1 MKKSKTPDTDE
12 AVVRLALSPTEA
24 AKALSVSRITIWRLI
39 ERGELKTFHV
49 SARCRRIPVSEI
61 ERYIAERLE
70 SESA

>member
-1 MKKSKTPDTDE
+1 MKKTKTPDAEGVTS
-12 AVVRLALSPTEA
+12 RLALSPTEA
-24 AKALSVSRITIWRLI
+24 ANALGVSRITIWRMI

-49 SARCRRIPVSEI
+49 SARCRRIPVTEI